1 MFTNRKQKGGKM
13 EPEIVGK
20 RIKKLMEI
28 KNITSQQLSKK
39 MDIDI
44 NSLNK
49 KLEGQEEFYL
59 DEMKK
64 IQQIF
69 DLDIKT
75 VDELFFKEES
85 KI

>member
-1 MFTNRKQKGGKM
+1 M

-39 MDIDI
+39 TDIDI

-75 VDELFFKEES
+75 VDELFFKEEC

>member
-39 MDIDI
+39 MEIDI

-75 VDELFFKEES
+75 VDELFFKEEC

>member
-39 MDIDI
+39 MEIDI

-64 IQQIF
+64 IQ
-69 DLDIKT
+69 L
-75 VDELFFKEES
+75 LGRNL
-85 KI
+85 

>member
-1 MFTNRKQKGGKM
+1 
-13 EPEIVGK
+13 
-20 RIKKLMEI
+20 MEI

-59 DEMKK
+59 DE
-64 IQQIF
+64 I
-69 DLDIKT
+69 
-75 VDELFFKEES
+75 EENTTN
-85 KI
+85 I

>member
-49 KLEGQEEFYL
+49 K
-59 DEMKK
+59 
-64 IQQIF
+64 
-69 DLDIKT
+69 
-75 VDELFFKEES
+75 ES
-85 KI
+85 RLLNP

>member
-1 MFTNRKQKGGKM
+1 
-13 EPEIVGK
+13 
-20 RIKKLMEI
+20 
-28 KNITSQQLSKK
+28 

-75 VDELFFKEES
+75 VDESIF
-85 KI
+85 

>member
-1 MFTNRKQKGGKM
+1 M

-75 VDELFFKEES
+75 VDELFFNVKS
-85 KI
+85 NKIKKYEYN

>member
-49 KLEGQEEFYL
+49 KLEGQEFTNGNFN
-59 DEMKK
+59 K
-64 IQQIF
+64 II
-69 DLDIKT
+69 
-75 VDELFFKEES
+75 
-85 KI
+85 

>member
-1 MFTNRKQKGGKM
+1 M

-20 RIKKLMEI
+20 RVKKLMKI
-28 KNITSQQLSKK
+28 KNITIQQVSKK
-39 MDIDI
+39 MGIDI
-44 NSLNK
+44 NVLNK
-49 KLEGQEEFYL
+49 KLDGQEEFYL

-69 DLDIKT
+69 NLDTKT
-75 VDELFFKEES
+75 VDELFFKEEC

>member
-1 MFTNRKQKGGKM
+1 M

-28 KNITSQQLSKK
+28 KNITSQQLSNI
-39 MDIDI
+39 MYIYI
-44 NSLNK
+44 NSLNI

-75 VDELFFKEES
+75 VDELFFKEEC

>member
-39 MDIDI
+39 MEIDI

-69 DLDIKT
+69 NLDIKT
-75 VDELFFKEES
+75 VDELFFKEEC

>member
-1 MFTNRKQKGGKM
+1 M

-69 DLDIKT
+69 DLDIET
-75 VDELFFKEES
+75 VDELFFKEEC

>member
-1 MFTNRKQKGGKM
+1 M

-69 DLDIKT
+69 DLDIKQLMNYFLKKN
-75 VDELFFKEES
+75 VKS
-85 KI
+85 NKIKKYEYN

>member
-75 VDELFFKEES
+75 VDELFFKEE
-85 KI
+85 

>member
-75 VDELFFKEES
+75 FD
-85 KI
+85 

>member
-75 VDELFFKEES
+75 VDELFFKEEC

>member
-13 EPEIVGK
+13 EQEIVGK

-75 VDELFFKEES
+75 VDELFFKEEC

>member
-1 MFTNRKQKGGKM
+1 M

-20 RIKKLMEI
+20 RIKKLMAI

-75 VDELFFKEES
+75 VDELFFKEEC

>member
-1 MFTNRKQKGGKM
+1 MFTNRKQKERKM

-75 VDELFFKEES
+75 VDELFFKEEC

>member
-1 MFTNRKQKGGKM
+1 M
-13 EPEIVGK
+13 EQEIVGK
-20 RIKKLMEI
+20 RIKKLMGI
-28 KNITSQQLSKK
+28 KNIKSQQLSKK

-49 KLEGQEEFYL
+49 KLEGQEELYL

-75 VDELFFKEES
+75 VDELFFKEEC

>member
-1 MFTNRKQKGGKM
+1 M

-49 KLEGQEEFYL
+49 KLEGQEEIYL

-75 VDELFFKEES
+75 VDELFFKEEC

>member
-1 MFTNRKQKGGKM
+1 M

-44 NSLNK
+44 NFLNK
-49 KLEGQEEFYL
+49 KLEGQEKFYL

-75 VDELFFKEES
+75 VDELFFKEEC

>member
-1 MFTNRKQKGGKM
+1 M

-39 MDIDI
+39 MDI
-44 NSLNK
+44 NK

-75 VDELFFKEES
+75 VDELFFKEEC

>member
-1 MFTNRKQKGGKM
+1 M

-44 NSLNK
+44 NSL
-49 KLEGQEEFYL
+49 
-59 DEMKK
+59 
-64 IQQIF
+64 
-69 DLDIKT
+69 
-75 VDELFFKEES
+75 
-85 KI
+85 

>member
-1 MFTNRKQKGGKM
+1 M

-59 DEMKK
+59 GWNEENTTNIWFRYKNSWWT
-64 IQQIF
+64 IF
-69 DLDIKT
+69 
-75 VDELFFKEES
+75 
-85 KI
+85 

>member
-1 MFTNRKQKGGKM
+1 MFTNRKRKGGKM

-20 RIKKLMEI
+20 RIKKLMGI

-75 VDELFFKEES
+75 VDELFFKEEC

>member
-1 MFTNRKQKGGKM
+1 M

-69 DLDIKT
+69 YLDIKT
-75 VDELFFKEES
+75 VYELFFKEEF

>member
-1 MFTNRKQKGGKM
+1 M

-75 VDELFFKEES
+75 VDELFFKEECE
-85 KI
+85 I

>member
-20 RIKKLMEI
+20 IIKKLMEI

-44 NSLNK
+44 NALNK

-75 VDELFFKEES
+75 VDELFFKEEC

>member
-1 MFTNRKQKGGKM
+1 M

-20 RIKKLMEI
+20 RIKKLMKI

-49 KLEGQEEFYL
+49 KLDGQEEFYL
-59 DEMKK
+59 NEMKK

-75 VDELFFKEES
+75 VDELFFKEEC

>member
-1 MFTNRKQKGGKM
+1 M

-59 DEMKK
+59 DEMNLIIRSVYK
-64 IQQIF
+64 
-69 DLDIKT
+69 
-75 VDELFFKEES
+75 
-85 KI
+85 